1 MSTYNFDLQTNNTNL
16 QEIHA
21 AVINLSKQNNKLNL
35 QEKTIIPT
43 NEQQI
48 VIADSGYDGLSKII
62 VVGDENLKSEN
73 IISGIDIF
81 GIEGNINITNE
92 NMEDNILN
100 KNISTYTNDRVTTI
114 GQAAFNHCFSLT
126 TVSFPKCSYIAIKA
140 FNGCTKLTSISFPE
154 CTNIDEDAFAGCI
167 SLSSIA
173 FLKCTNLAEGA
184 FEGCSNLTSVSF
196 PVCAYIDDYAFSKC
210 AKLTSI
216 DLPECTS
223 INAAFWGCSN
233 LISVSIPK
241 CTNLNGTFER
251 CSKLTDVNLPECDC
265 LNKTFYECSNLMSIS
280 APKCTYIDLWA
291 FYRCTK
297 LTNINFPECSRV
309 SDAFENC
316 INLTSISFP
325 KCRYIGYNTFN
336 SCSNLT
342 SVSFPSCN
350 YIDRYAFR
358 SCYTLSQIYLMN
370 SSICTLSNSNAFYS
384 TPFTG
389 YSSYFS
395 GTPSIYVPT
404 SLVDA
409 YKSATNWAY
418 FSSYISGYSELPLEP
433 ETISIGVTIDGEYV
447 EFVSPSGYPTIT
459 VEATNEPV
467 YCDFVLGELYN
478 ITLYGTDIAGSGEII
493 YDTTLEDGEIGWL
506 FLDMQ
511 DSYATGSIVI
521 ESNII
526 ELNFY

>member
-1 MSTYNFDLQTNNTNL
+1 
-16 QEIHA
+16 
-21 AVINLSKQNNKLNL
+21 
-35 QEKTIIPT
+35 
-43 NEQQI
+43 
-48 VIADSGYDGLSKII
+48 
-62 VVGDENLKSEN
+62 
-73 IISGIDIF
+73 
-81 GIEGNINITNE
+81 
-92 NMEDNILN
+92 MEDNILN

-126 TVSFPKCSYIAIKA
+126 AVSFPKCSYIAINA
-140 FNGCTKLTSISFPE
+140 FNGCTKLTSIGFPE
-154 CTNIDEDAFAGCI
+154 CTNIDRYAFAGCT
-167 SLSSIA
+167 SLSSIT
-173 FLKCTNLAEGA
+173 FLKCANLAEGA
-184 FEGCSNLTSVSF
+184 FNGCTNLTSVSF
-196 PVCAYIDDYAFSKC
+196 PVCTYIDDYAFSKC

-216 DLPECTS
+216 DLPECS
-223 INAAFWGCSN
+223 
-233 LISVSIPK
+233 
-241 CTNLNGTFER
+241 
-251 CSKLTDVNLPECDC
+251 
-265 LNKTFYECSNLMSIS
+265 
-280 APKCTYIDLWA
+280 
-291 FYRCTK
+291 
-297 LTNINFPECSRV
+297 
-309 SDAFENC
+309 
-316 INLTSISFP
+316 
-325 KCRYIGYNTFN
+325 YIGYNTFN

-350 YIDRYAFR
+350 YIDSYAFR

-370 SSICTLSNSNAFYS
+370 SSICTLSNSNVFYS

-433 ETISIGVTIDGEYV
+433 ETISIGVIIDGEYV

-459 VEATNEPV
+459 VEATSEPA

-506 FLDMQ
+506 FLDMY